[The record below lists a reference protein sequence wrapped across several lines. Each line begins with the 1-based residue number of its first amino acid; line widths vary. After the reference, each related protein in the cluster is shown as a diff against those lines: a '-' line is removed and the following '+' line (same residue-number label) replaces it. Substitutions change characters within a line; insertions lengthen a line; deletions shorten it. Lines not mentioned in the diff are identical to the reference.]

1 MPFSHHSHSGQFC
14 AHAKDTL
21 EACVQQA
28 IAKNLRVFCLTE
40 HMPRA
45 LPRDLYPEE
54 QELKYTPQNLA
65 DSFAEYYRTAVSLR
79 DKYQHQI
86 TILVGFEID
95 WIRPSMLQEIA
106 TLREK
111 YAFDIFVGSVHH
123 VDEVP
128 IDFSTEMY
136 QHAITTVESNDRAA
150 RESSGTTPPD
160 RFPEVSPTDSTGETR
175 IFEAYFDTQYSMLT
189 ALKPPV
195 IGHFDLVRLKCENH
209 TIDLTAIPS
218 VYERVLRNIKFI
230 ASYGGMVEIN
240 TAALRKGWQHP
251 YPGPDVLDVMKRE
264 GVKFVLSDDS
274 HGVEQV
280 AYGYGRC
287 LQYLHQ
293 HDVEEVWYYEWL
305 GTQRIIKDGFLTTQ
319 VDGQQLP
326 EIGSANVE
334 AKKIRIEDLK
344 RLLREW

>member
-45 LPRDLYPEE
+45 DSRDLYPEE
-54 QELKYTPQNLA
+54 RDLNYTPQDLA
-65 DSFAEYYRTAVSLR
+65 DRFAEYYRAAVSLR
-79 DKYQHQI
+79 EKYRHRI
-86 TILVGFEID
+86 TLLIGFEVD
-95 WIRPSMLQEIA
+95 WIRPSMVQEIKS
-106 TLREK
+106 LREK

-123 VDEVP
+123 VEEVP
-128 IDFSTEMY
+128 IDFSTELY
-136 QHAITTVESNDRAA
+136 KDAIATIEKNDRLA
-150 RESSGTTPPD
+150 RQSGSSLPD
-160 RFPEVSPTDSTGETR
+160 RFPEVKLTDSTGETR
-175 IFEAYFDTQYSMLT
+175 MFEAYFDTQYSMLT

-209 TIDLTAIPS
+209 AVDLTAIPS
-218 VYERVLRNIKFI
+218 VYERLLRNIKFI

-240 TAALRKGWQHP
+240 SAALRKGWAYP

-264 GVKFVLSDDS
+264 GVKFV
-274 HGVEQV
+274 
-280 AYGYGRC
+280 AYKYGRC

-293 HDVEEVWYYEWL
+293 HGIEEVWYYEWV

-319 VDGQQLP
+319 VEGQQLP
-326 EIGSANVE
+326 EIGSAGVE
-334 AKKIRIEDLK
+334 PKKIRIEDLK
-344 RLLREW
+344 RLLRE